1 MSVVIENQPNRTP
14 TWIDLGIPELDC
26 DDTDAAVQRALAVGG
41 KAGEIQQ
48 MIYGRFADITD
59 PFGVQFPVIARP

>member
-26 DDTDAAVQRALAVGG
+26 DVTAAAVHRALSAGG
-41 KAGEIQQ
+41 KAREIQQ
-48 MIYGRFADITD
+48 MIYGRFADLTD
-59 PFGVQFPVIARP
+59 PFGVQFSVLARP

>member
-59 PFGVQFPVIARP
+59 PFGVQFSVIARL